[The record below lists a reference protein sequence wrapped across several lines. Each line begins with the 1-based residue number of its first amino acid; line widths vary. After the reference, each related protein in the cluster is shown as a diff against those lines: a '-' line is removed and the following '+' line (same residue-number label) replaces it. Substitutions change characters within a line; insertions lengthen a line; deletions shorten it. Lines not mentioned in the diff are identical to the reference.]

1 MEHNMADTYTVNEL
15 TIYIRDLF
23 DLDLR
28 LQDVW
33 VEGEV
38 SNFRRAPSGHLYFT
52 LKDDKSELA
61 CVMWRTQAAWLNAEP
76 QHGDAIVAHGRITV
90 YESRGQYQL
99 VCDALQSAGV
109 GELNRQFEL
118 LKAKLDAA
126 GLFDPAR
133 KRPIPLVPRRI
144 GVVTSPSTA
153 AFQDIQNVLRRRY
166 PLIEV
171 ILSPAL
177 VQGKEAPSQIV
188 SAIQRLNERDDI
200 DVIIVARG
208 GGSLEDLWC
217 FNDESVV
224 RAVAGSRI
232 PVVTGVGHEID
243 FTLVD
248 FASDQ
253 RAPTPSAAAE
263 MVTPDGAVL
272 RNDLSVWADRLEGVM
287 ESRLADYRQSV
298 ETNNRL
304 LERFSPLIQVHNAR
318 QRIDDQ
324 LNRMDTQVRHRITR
338 QRDRLEGLNRA
349 LEAANPTAL
358 LRRGYA
364 LVTRAQDGHRVTS
377 ANDAAEGTSIQVEL
391 VDGRLTA
398 TVRQRDMNGPSRKQ
412 G

>member
-1 MEHNMADTYTVNEL
+1 MADTYSVNEL

-33 VEGEV
+33 VEGEI

-52 LKDDKSELA
+52 LKDEKSELA
-61 CVMWRTQAAWLNAEP
+61 CVMWRTQAGWLNAEP
-76 QHGDAIVAHGRITV
+76 QHGDAILAHGRITV

-99 VCDALQSAGV
+99 VCDALQPAGV
-109 GELNRQFEL
+109 GELNRQFEQ

-133 KRPIPLVPRRI
+133 KRPIPLFPRRI

-171 ILSPAL
+171 ILCPTL
-177 VQGKEAPSQIV
+177 VQGKEAPPQIV
-188 SAIQRLNERDDI
+188 RAIQRLNERDDI
-200 DVIIVARG
+200 DVLIVARG

-217 FNDESVV
+217 FNDETVV
-224 RAVAGSRI
+224 RAVAESRI
-232 PVVTGVGHEID
+232 PVITGVGHEID

-263 MVTPDGAVL
+263 MVTPDGVIL
-272 RNDLSVWADRLEGVM
+272 RNDLRILSDRLAGVM
-287 ESRLADYRQSV
+287 LSRLVDHQQAV
-298 ETNNRL
+298 NNYTHR
-304 LERFSPLIQVHNAR
+304 LERSSPLIQVQNAR
-318 QRIDDQ
+318 QRIDDL
-324 LNRMDTQVRHRITR
+324 LNRMDTQVRHRLER
-338 QRDRLEGLNRA
+338 ERYRLDGLTRA
-349 LEAANPTAL
+349 LDAANPTAL

-377 ANDAAEGTSIQVEL
+377 ATDAAEGTSIRVEL
-391 VDGRLTA
+391 ADGRLTA
-398 TVRQRDMNGPSRKQ
+398 TVRQREMKVRDQ
-412 G
+412 Q

>member
-1 MEHNMADTYTVNEL
+1 MVDTYTVNEL

-33 VEGEV
+33 VEGEI

-52 LKDDKSELA
+52 LKDEKSELA
-61 CVMWRTQAAWLNAEP
+61 CVMWRTQAGWLSKEP
-76 QHGDAIVAHGRITV
+76 QHGDAVQAHGKITV

-99 VCDALQSAGV
+99 VCDVMQPAGV
-109 GELNRQFEL
+109 GELNRQFEQ

-133 KRPIPLVPRRI
+133 KRPIPLFPRRI
-144 GVVTSPSTA
+144 GIVTSPSTA
-153 AFQDIQNVLRRRY
+153 AFQDIQNVLRRRF

-171 ILSPAL
+171 IICPTL
-177 VQGKEAPSQIV
+177 VQGKEAPPQIV
-188 SAIQRLNERDDI
+188 RAIKRLNERDDI
-200 DVIIVARG
+200 DVLLVARG

-224 RAVAGSRI
+224 RAVAESRI
-232 PVVTGVGHEID
+232 PVITGVGHEID

-263 MVTPDGAVL
+263 MVTPDGLLL
-272 RNDLSVWADRLEGVM
+272 RNDLRILSTRLSGLMQSRLEDNRYGVDNTIH
-287 ESRLADYRQSV
+287 R
-298 ETNNRL
+298 
-304 LERFSPLIQVHNAR
+304 LERSSPLIQVQNAR

-324 LNRMDTQVRHRITR
+324 LNRMDMQLRHRLVR
-338 QRDRLEGLNRA
+338 QRDRLEGLTRA
-349 LEAANPTAL
+349 LDAANPTAL

-364 LVTRAQDGHRVTS
+364 LVTRPQDGHRVTS
-377 ANDAAEGTSIQVEL
+377 AKDAGEGTSIQIEL
-391 VDGRLTA
+391 ADGRLTA
-398 TVRQRDMNGPSRKQ
+398 TVRQREMKVTD
-412 G
+412 